1 MGIRECK
8 INCRLPA
15 GRITQF
21 LDSSLQVEILDRRFI
36 KGLYGLSRVP
46 AGSAIRAIGM
56 VMTGDGTCGNM
67 QSALDTNW
75 ITGL

>member
-36 KGLYGLSRVP
+36 KGLYGFWRVP
-46 AGSAIRAIGM
+46 AGSSIGM